1 MLTNVTDFYHK
12 INGSVDG
19 RRVVN
24 VIYLHF
30 NKASD
35 TISHDILVSKWLDG
49 WAYRIVVNEL

>member
-1 MLTNVTDFYHK
+1 MLTNVT
-12 INGSVDG
+12 
-19 RRVVN
+19 

-49 WAYRIVVNEL
+49 WAYRIVFNGL